1 MESLSPSKLIKAGF
15 WLGLGFIGP
24 TIIAGI
30 GVTALMF
37 AMPSFWQMQ
46 GTEMAEKMMEEFDK
60 TDYIRIVDFRESM
73 NGNQVLILG
82 TIENTGPMAIGSIQ
96 IEAELLDA
104 KKVMVF
110 ECSEYISKK
119 LKPAEK
125 ESFQVKCGCGNQP
138 VPAHDSMTVRVVK
151 ASTY

>member
-1 MESLSPSKLIKAGF
+1 MESFGPLKLIKSGF
-15 WLGLGFIGP
+15 WLGLGFIIP
-24 TIIAGI
+24 TVVAFLAGS
-30 GVTALMF
+30 ALMF
-37 AMPSFWQMQ
+37 AIPSFWQMQ
-46 GTEMAEKMMEEFDK
+46 GTEMAEKMMAEFDK

-96 IEAELLDA
+96 IEAELLDE

-119 LKPAEK
+119 LKPTEK
-125 ESFQVKCGCGNQP
+125 EAFQVKCGCGNQP
-138 VPAHDSMTVRVVK
+138 VPAHTSMTVRVVK